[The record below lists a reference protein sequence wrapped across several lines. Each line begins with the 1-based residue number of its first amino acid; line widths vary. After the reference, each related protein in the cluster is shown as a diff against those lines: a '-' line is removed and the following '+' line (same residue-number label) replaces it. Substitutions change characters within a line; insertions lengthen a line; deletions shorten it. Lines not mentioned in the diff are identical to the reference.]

1 MDEALRFFKTYET
14 IIYLGLGGLAIWQI
28 RKFILAWDEVRNA
41 AFGLERESAQGR
53 LNKTAILL
61 VVIMLMATVEFTM
74 VSFIVPAVP
83 GATPLLTPTID
94 LLATPTTT
102 LSAPVTGSE
111 EQLIA
116 ATPLPVAAEAELD
129 SGCIPDQVMIN
140 QPANGDSVS
149 GQITLM
155 GTVDIPNFGFYK
167 YEVTRPGESIWLPIQ
182 AGREIKHDEPLGD
195 WDTGVLPQGAYLLRL
210 VVSDNQ
216 GNDAATCVIQ
226 VNVTT
231 PGDGS

>member
-1 MDEALRFFKTYET
+1 MEEALQFFKTYEA
-14 IIYLGLGGLAIWQI
+14 IIYLGLGGLAIWEI
-28 RKFILAWDEVRNA
+28 RKFFLAWEEVRNA

-53 LNKTAILL
+53 LNKSAIML
-61 VVIMLMATVEFTM
+61 VVLIMMATAEFTL
-74 VSFIVPAVP
+74 VSFIVPTVP

-102 LSAPVTGSE
+102 LVAFDEPE
-111 EQLIA
+111 EQVIE
-116 ATPLPVAAEAELD
+116 ATVVPISAEIEFE
-129 SGCIPDQVMIN
+129 SGCIPDEVMITA
-140 QPANGDSVS
+140 PTHGEDIS

-167 YEVTRPGESIWLPIQ
+167 YEVTRPGETIWLPIQ

-216 GNDAATCVIQ
+216 GNEAGSCVIQ

-231 PGDGS
+231 TGDGS

>member
-1 MDEALRFFKTYET
+1 MEEALRFFKTYET
-14 IIYLGLGGLAIWQI
+14 IIYLGLGGLAIWEI
-28 RKFILAWDEVRNA
+28 RKFILAWEEVRNA

-53 LNKTAILL
+53 LNKTAIML
-61 VVIMLMATVEFTM
+61 VILMIMATAEFTL

-102 LSAPVTGSE
+102 LAASPLEVE
-111 EQLIA
+111 EQEIE
-116 ATPLPVAAEAELD
+116 ATPLPISSEPEFE
-129 SGCIPDQVMIN
+129 SGCVPDEVMISEPVHGEN
-140 QPANGDSVS
+140 VS
-149 GQITLM
+149 GQITLV

-216 GNDAATCVIQ
+216 GNDAGTCVIQ
-226 VNVTT
+226 VNISST
-231 PGDGS
+231 GEGN

>member
-1 MDEALRFFKTYET
+1 MEEVLRFFKTYET

-53 LNKTAILL
+53 LNQTAILL
-61 VVIMLMATVEFTM
+61 VLIMLMATVEFTM

-83 GATPLLTPTID
+83 GAMPLLTPTID

-102 LSAPVTGSE
+102 LSAFIPESE
-111 EQLIA
+111 APQSIT
-116 ATPLPVAAEAELD
+116 TPLPVSVEPELD
-129 SGCIPDQVMIN
+129 NGCIPDRVMITE
-140 QPANGDSVS
+140 PANGESVS
-149 GQITLM
+149 GQITLV
-155 GTVDIPNFGFYK
+155 GTVDVPNFGFYK

-182 AGREIKHDEPLGD
+182 AGREIKHEEPLGD
-195 WDTGVLPQGAYLLRL
+195 WDTGVLPQGSYLLRL

-216 GNDAATCVIQ
+216 GNDAGTCVIQ
-226 VNVTT
+226 LNVTT
-231 PGDGS
+231 PENE